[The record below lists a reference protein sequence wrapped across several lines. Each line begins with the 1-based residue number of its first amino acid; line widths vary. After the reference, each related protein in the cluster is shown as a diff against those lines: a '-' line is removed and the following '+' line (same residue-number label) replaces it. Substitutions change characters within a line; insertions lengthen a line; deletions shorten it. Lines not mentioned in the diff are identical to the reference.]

1 MVQKRRLWYHGRYE
15 HLQVTHVF
23 TQHWWHLPPV
33 WLVRFSSPDSSSC
46 QPTPCQR
53 KLEPPGR
60 HSQSGCVPN
69 FRAFQAQWWSLSV
82 DSMMVFQA
90 SSSPFIWQF
99 GRFSMVFPFF
109 TLKGPWFLFQR
120 FWDTKTGSAGDP
132 KMVACQ
138 DQVSQMQGRAPASV
152 TEVLGPT
159 RQATR
164 FFHTMLWE
172 WYGNTKGAFG
182 RRKVRNYTPVDIPI
196 DEGCELRIVLFLSFV
211 SPFPSCQKPLW
222 IPSQC
227 GQNLIMLNGYFAW

>member
-1 MVQKRRLWYHGRYE
+1 MEGMNIFKWHTFLPNLGDTFPQFGWFIFHRQTLAAANQRR
-15 HLQVTHVF
+15 
-23 TQHWWHLPPV
+23 
-33 WLVRFSSPDSSSC
+33 S
-46 QPTPCQR
+46 QR

-60 HSQSGCVPN
+60 HSQSGYVPN
-69 FRAFQAQWWSLSV
+69 FRAFQARWWSLSV

-164 FFHTMLWE
+164 FFHAMLWE

-182 RRKVRNYTPVDIPI
+182 RRKVSGTTPQSIS
-196 DEGCELRIVLFLSFV
+196 L
-211 SPFPSCQKPLW
+211 
-222 IPSQC
+222 
-227 GQNLIMLNGYFAW
+227 